1 MDNLKHKIFL
11 ILSLMIGTLV
21 VCAQNNTSSPFSRFG
36 YGDINDNVPGAY
48 RAMGGVGIG
57 MRSNKVIDPAQPA
70 SYTACD
76 SLTFMFDIAGSGM
89 WDRYV
94 DASGTHDKGNG
105 NLEYLTI
112 QVPLWK
118 RWIAAS
124 VGVTPYSSVGYNFT
138 LKDSVNNNYHYTM
151 TYQGTG
157 GFTQVY
163 GGLGF
168 NILDWFAAG
177 ANIYYMFGTITNAR
191 GLTFT
196 EGLNATSQYRSTTI
210 SDVRFRVGAQLFHKF
225 EHSSFSVGAIF
236 ERKSALN
243 GRSLFMESVSADT
256 ISNDSTLQSDLPMV
270 WGVGAS
276 YSYDGRFTV
285 AADYSVYNWADARYL
300 GVVGAYRN
308 RGKLAVGFQYVHN
321 PQGRRYIDHMPWR
334 IGFSL
339 MDPYV
344 RSIPGK
350 DFTVTLGTAFP
361 LHNVGS
367 VINTSIEYGHRGT
380 TDVLNE
386 NYIRVTINASI
397 SENWFFKRKL

>member
-11 ILSLMIGTLV
+11 TLSLVIGTLLV
-21 VCAQNNTSSPFSRFG
+21 SAQNNTSSPFSRFG
-36 YGDINDNVPGAY
+36 YGDLNDNVPGAF

-70 SYTACD
+70 SYTAGD

-105 NLEYLTI
+105 NLEYVTI

-118 RWIAAS
+118 QWIAAS
-124 VGVTPYSSVGYNFT
+124 IGVTPYSSVGYNFS
-138 LKDSVNNNYHYTM
+138 LADSVNSDYHYTM

-163 GGLGF
+163 GGLSF
-168 NILDWFAAG
+168 NILNWFAAG

-191 GLTFT
+191 ALAFT

-210 SDVRFRVGAQLFHKF
+210 SDVRLRYGAQLFHKF
-225 EHSSFSVGAIF
+225 EHSEFTVGAIF

-243 GRSLFMESVSADT
+243 GTSLFLESVSADT
-256 ISNDSTLQSDLPMV
+256 IANDSTLSSDLPMV

-276 YSYDGRFTV
+276 YSYDGRFTL

-300 GVVGAYRN
+300 GEVGVYRN
-308 RGKLAVGFQYVHN
+308 RSKLSVGFQYVHN
-321 PQGRRYIDHMPWR
+321 PQGRNYIDHMPWR

-339 MDPYV
+339 SDAYSK
-344 RSIPGK
+344 SIPGK

-380 TDVLNE
+380 AAMLNE
-386 NYIRVTINASI
+386 NYIRFTINASI
-397 SENWFFKRKL
+397 AENWFFKRRL